1 MSDVS
6 TSVFAH
12 FYDETKIRTFQ
23 HDGGSFSF
31 SVGDVTLCFENKSN
45 AILVLRDL
53 LFLAE
58 ATNGTKISWS
68 DTIELEGK

>member
-1 MSDVS
+1 MSNVS

-12 FYDETKIRTFQ
+12 FYDETTIRTFQ
-23 HDGGSFSF
+23 HEGGSFSF

-53 LFLAE
+53 VFLAE
-58 ATNGTKISWS
+58 SKCCLSHS